1 MSVKNNLDFIKSE
14 FSSDEKIIENAFKL
28 EILYKRYKHII
39 WGALGVVAI
48 LAVFLGAKSLIVE
61 SNAQKSS
68 EILSNL
74 LKNPSDDNL
83 RASLQKSN
91 ENLYNL
97 FLLKE
102 SLDKGNTADLQ
113 GLESAK
119 NEFVQYLANYHLG
132 SFERDSA
139 LLEKS
144 DKYALGDLAKI
155 ESAYMMIQNGKIA
168 DAKNI
173 LNTIPTDS
181 QLAEIARILAH
192 TTITKKEVAKAK
204 DLGESNAKDL
214 SKSSESNAE
223 SSADS
228 ADSSKSKDSSDSR
241 DFSNSSD
248 SSKSNNSNKGE

>member
-28 EILYKRYKHII
+28 ELLYKRYKHII
-39 WGALGVVAI
+39 WGVCGVVAI
-48 LAVFLGAKSLIVE
+48 LAIFMGAKSLIVE
-61 SNAQKSS
+61 SNAKKSS

-74 LKNPSDDNL
+74 LENPDDDNL
-83 RASLQKSN
+83 RVSLQKSN

-113 GLESAK
+113 GLSEAK

-155 ESAYMMIQNGKIA
+155 ESAYMMIQNDKIT

-173 LNTIPTDS
+173 LNTISADS

-192 TTITKKEVAKAK
+192 TTITKKEVANPK
-204 DLGESNAKDL
+204 DSPESNVDSLK
-214 SKSSESNAE
+214 SKAE

-228 ADSSKSKDSSDSR
+228 SE
-241 DFSNSSD
+241 
-248 SSKSNNSNKGE
+248 SNKGK

>member
-14 FSSDEKIIENAFKL
+14 FSSDEKIIENAFRL
-28 EILYKRYKHII
+28 ELLYKRYKHII
-39 WGALGVVAI
+39 WGVCGVVAI
-48 LAVFLGAKSLIVE
+48 LAIFVGAKSLIVE
-61 SNAQKSS
+61 SNAKKSS

-74 LKNPSDDNL
+74 LESPDDDNL

-102 SLDKGNTADLQ
+102 SLDNGNTADLQ
-113 GLESAK
+113 GLSEAK

-139 LLEKS
+139 LLAKS
-144 DKYALGDLAKI
+144 DKYALGDLAKLQ
-155 ESAYMMIQNGKIA
+155 SAYMMIQNGKIT

-173 LNTIPTDS
+173 LNTIAADS

-192 TTITKKEVAKAK
+192 TTITKKEVANPKDSPESKAK
-204 DLGESNAKDL
+204 
-214 SKSSESNAE
+214 

-228 ADSSKSKDSSDSR
+228 SESKAESATDSSESSKSTDS
-241 DFSNSSD
+241 
-248 SSKSNNSNKGE
+248 KAK

>member
-14 FSSDEKIIENAFKL
+14 FSSDEKIIENAFRL
-28 EILYKRYKHII
+28 ELLYKRYKHII
-39 WGALGVVAI
+39 WGVLGVVAI
-48 LAVFLGAKSLIVE
+48 LAVFMGAKSLIVE
-61 SNAQKSS
+61 SNAKKSS

-74 LKNPSDDNL
+74 LESPDDDNL

-113 GLESAK
+113 GLSEAK

-155 ESAYMMIQNGKIA
+155 ESAYMMIQNGKIT

-173 LNTIPTDS
+173 LNTISADS

-192 TTITKKEVAKAK
+192 TTITKKEVANPK
-204 DLGESNAKDL
+204 D
-214 SKSSESNAE
+214 SSESKAE

-228 ADSSKSKDSSDSR
+228 SDSPESKAESTT
-241 DFSNSSD
+241 DSSD
-248 SSKSNNSNKGE
+248 SSKSTNSKAK

>member
-48 LAVFLGAKSLIVE
+48 LAVFMGAKSLIVE
-61 SNAQKSS
+61 SNAKKSS

-74 LKNPSDDNL
+74 LESPDDDNL

-113 GLESAK
+113 GLGSAK

-173 LNTIPTDS
+173 LNTISSDS

-192 TTITKKEVAKAK
+192 TTITKKEVA
-204 DLGESNAKDL
+204 NPKDL
-214 SKSSESNAE
+214 SE
-223 SSADS
+223 SSA
-228 ADSSKSKDSSDSR
+228 KDSSDSPE
-241 DFSNSSD
+241 SKAESAVD
-248 SSKSNNSNKGE
+248 SSKSTDSKAK